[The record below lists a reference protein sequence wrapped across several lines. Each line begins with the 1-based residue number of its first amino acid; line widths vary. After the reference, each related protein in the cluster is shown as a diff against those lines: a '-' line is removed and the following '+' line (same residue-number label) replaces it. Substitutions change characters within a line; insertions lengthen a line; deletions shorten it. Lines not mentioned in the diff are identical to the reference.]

1 MKLQGAEKFPSIWV
15 SRELNTPAKDP
26 TKEKSSKLTIL
37 PPAMCRGSWWPRGSW
52 GRSRCR
58 GCTAP
63 RLSCPAGVFIMIHS
77 RWWWLVVFLLFGD
90 KNGPSSFIRNFYPPW
105 VFRCLRSLHSWLSWT
120 SQSLRCSWDAYFF
133 FLSSMILSF
142 WRTNVKERKKIMWI
156 TVGPS
161 RVWNNDI
168 LYQESRWVYKNSWC
182 FEASWEDALLVFSV
196 TILINALHYNVK
208 GR

>member
-15 SRELNTPAKDP
+15 SRELNTPTKDP

-90 KNGPSSFIRNFYPPW
+90 NNGPSSFIRIFTHLGYFDACAVCIADWVERLRVSVVAGMHIFSFFRLWFYHSDE
-105 VFRCLRSLHSWLSWT
+105 RSEKKDHVDNCGAIK
-120 SQSLRCSWDAYFF
+120 SLEQWYF
-133 FLSSMILSF
+133 I
-142 WRTNVKERKKIMWI
+142 
-156 TVGPS
+156 S
-161 RVWNNDI
+161 RVQVG
-168 LYQESRWVYKNSWC
+168 LQE
-182 FEASWEDALLVFSV
+182 
-196 TILINALHYNVK
+196 
-208 GR
+208 

>member
-1 MKLQGAEKFPSIWV
+1 MKLHGAEKFPSIWV

-63 RLSCPAGVFIMIHS
+63 RLSCPACSGVFIMIHS

-90 KNGPSSFIRNFYPPW
+90 NNGPSSFIRIFTHLGYFDACAVCIADWVERLRVSVVAGMHIFSFFSLWFYHSDE
-105 VFRCLRSLHSWLSWT
+105 RTLKREKRS
-120 SQSLRCSWDAYFF
+120 C
-133 FLSSMILSF
+133 
-142 WRTNVKERKKIMWI
+142 
-156 TVGPS
+156 G
-161 RVWNNDI
+161 
-168 LYQESRWVYKNSWC
+168 
-182 FEASWEDALLVFSV
+182 
-196 TILINALHYNVK
+196 
-208 GR
+208 